1 MNYSLC
7 CPKGVSEI
15 LFSHDDCQ
23 SRIDSR
29 NGSDPCTL
37 ISARVAYKI
46 LIENVDI
53 LAFSSNCKPLLTR
66 FRSGNRKYDNLS
78 CAGYLNAQE
87 AVYLQQSPNLVV
99 NKDVVLRGDEW

>member
-53 LAFSSNCKPLLTR
+53 LAFSSNCKPLLTP
-66 FRSGNRKYDNLS
+66 LS
-78 CAGYLNAQE
+78 FWKQKIRQFILCWVFERPRGRLSST
-87 AVYLQQSPNLVV
+87 VSKLGSQQRRTF
-99 NKDVVLRGDEW
+99 KR